1 MSPPPNNEE
10 VPLGNLNRRPGTT
23 DDQSDGGGVNDFTQK
38 YDVNSFTGLLAILA
52 VNLQQI
58 YMLSR
63 VGSELGPMFYVLI
76 SLSSISA
83 IFVVFLLALRGVMD
97 SDRMKVRN
105 RTRKNW
111 WPYLY
116 YTNLILN
123 VLVLVLNLALQ
134 IFDQTEQKCQVLLN
148 QPLPINVVEQP
159 K

>member
-1 MSPPPNNEE
+1 MSPSPNNEE
-10 VPLGNLNRRPGTT
+10 VPLRNLNRRPGTT
-23 DDQSDGGGVNDFTQK
+23 DDQSDGGGVNDFTLK
-38 YDVNSFTGLLAILA
+38 YDVNSSTGLLAILA
-52 VNLQQI
+52 VNFQQI
-58 YMLSR
+58 DMLSQ
-63 VGSELGPMFYVLI
+63 VGSELGQMFYVLI

-83 IFVVFLLALRGVMD
+83 FFVVFLLLLRAVMD

-105 RTRKNW
+105 RTCKKW